1 MHNFRQLNIWKES
14 MQLAKDV
21 YTITK
26 TFPAEEKFGL
36 VSQLNRCGISVPSN
50 IAEGSA
56 RSSYKE
62 FCHFLKVALGSLFEM
77 ETQII
82 LANNFN
88 LILTSAY
95 EPLLLKI
102 RTLQKMITNFIRK
115 IEQENKQ

>member
-50 IAEGSA
+50 MRKGPPG
-56 RSSYKE
+56 
-62 FCHFLKVALGSLFEM
+62 H
-77 ETQII
+77 
-82 LANNFN
+82 
-88 LILTSAY
+88 LTKSFA
-95 EPLLLKI
+95 I
-102 RTLQKMITNFIRK
+102 F
-115 IEQENKQ
+115 